1 LLIGWL
7 PMTLWAQAVTVR
19 KRGRLSM
26 NAAEYT
32 AIERLRDG
40 TTLQVRALQPGDR
53 AEMLASVGR
62 FSKQTLYRRFFAPK
76 RSFSEREIE
85 FFLDVDFTKHVAL
98 VAVLVESG
106 QQLIAGGARYIVSH
120 PGCAEIAFAIDDPHQ
135 KLGIATHLI
144 NHLIKIA
151 RAAGLE
157 TFVAEV
163 LPENVPMLKVFE
175 RCGLATTTRSERGVV
190 HVTLALSQSGKT

>member
-1 LLIGWL
+1 
-7 PMTLWAQAVTVR
+7 
-19 KRGRLSM
+19 M

-40 TTLQVRALQPGDR
+40 TTLQIRALHRDDR
-53 AEMLASVGR
+53 AEMLAYVGR

-85 FFLDVDFTKHVAL
+85 FFLNVDFTNHVAL
-98 VAVLVESG
+98 VAVLAEGG
-106 QQLIAGGARYIVSH
+106 QQLIVGGARYIVSH

-157 TFVAEV
+157 LFVAEV

-175 RCGLATTTRSERGVV
+175 RCGLATTTRSERGLV
-190 HVTLALSQSGKT
+190 HVTLALSQSVKT

>member
-1 LLIGWL
+1 
-7 PMTLWAQAVTVR
+7 MD
-19 KRGRLSM
+19 
-26 NAAEYT
+26 AANFT
-32 AIERLRDG
+32 ATERLRNG
-40 TTLQVRALQPGDR
+40 AALQVRALRPGDR
-53 AEMLASVGR
+53 AEMLAAVGR

-85 FFLDVDFTKHVAL
+85 FFLNVDFTNHVAL

-120 PGCAEIAFAIDDPHQ
+120 PGCAEVAFAIDDPHQ

-157 TFVAEV
+157 AFVAEV
-163 LPENVPMLKVFE
+163 LPENLPMLKVFE
-175 RCGLATTTRSERGVV
+175 RCGLAMTTRSERGVV
-190 HVTLALSQSGKT
+190 HVSLALGPAAASGPQRP